1 MTICRPF
8 ERDAIYRQ
16 DLLALSWRAFEVLN
30 PGARW
35 LNNWHIEKIT
45 DRLTAVVEGRCKRL
59 IINLPPRTLKSHLA
73 SVVLPAF
80 LLAKDPTSK
89 IICLSYSQD
98 LASKHASDCRRL
110 IESPFY
116 RNLNRH
122 VRLTKSTESELET
135 DKGGFRKAT
144 SVGGTITG
152 RGGNLIIIDD
162 PLNAA
167 DAYSK
172 TKRQA
177 VNDWYFSSLITRL
190 DNPNTDAIIVIMQ
203 RLHEDDLAGRLL
215 EQGGCELLALPAIA
229 PNDISISLPN
239 GRSYQWKK
247 NEVLHEEHACR
258 AYLDAQRAQ
267 MGGSIFNA
275 QYLQAPLPETGN
287 MLKRHWLQFEDTLPA
302 RQLRDEIIQSW
313 DTALK
318 ASSSSDYSVC
328 LTFQIRNKNE
338 YHLIHVFREQLEFPD
353 LVKQVITLAQRF
365 TAKAVLI
372 EDHASG
378 TSLIQTVRRS
388 GLQGVIPIK
397 VEGDK
402 ATRMMA
408 ATPKLEAGSLILPR
422 DAPWLDCFLAE
433 YLAFPFGKHDDLV
446 DALSQFLNYRQNKED
461 NVFEFDFGHNEPPGS
476 PDAEMLLWALRR

>member
-16 DLLALSWRAFEVLN
+16 DLLALSWKAFEVLN
-30 PGARW
+30 PGASW
-35 LNNWHIEKIT
+35 FNNWHIEKIT

-73 SVVLPAF
+73 SVALPAF
-80 LLAKDPTSK
+80 MFGRDPTSK
-89 IICLSYSQD
+89 IICVSYSQD

-152 RGGNLIIIDD
+152 RGGNLIVIDD
-162 PLNAA
+162 PLNAV
-167 DAYSK
+167 DVHSK

-177 VNDWYFSSLITRL
+177 VNDWYSSSLITRL
-190 DNPNTDAIIVIMQ
+190 DNPNTDAIVVIMQ
-203 RLHEDDLAGRLL
+203 RFHEDDLAGRLS
-215 EQGGCELLALPAIA
+215 EQGGWEILALPAIA
-229 PNDISISLPN
+229 PSDICISLPN
-239 GRSYQWKK
+239 GRSYRWKK
-247 NEVLHEEHACR
+247 DEALHEER
-258 AYLDAQRAQ
+258 ASRAHLDTQRAQ

-365 TAKAVLI
+365 TANAVLI

-397 VEGDK
+397 VESDK

-422 DAPWLDCFLAE
+422 DAPGVDAFLAE

-461 NVFEFDFGHNEPPGS
+461 NVFEFDFGHNEPPES

>member
-1 MTICRPF
+1 
-8 ERDAIYRQ
+8 
-16 DLLALSWRAFEVLN
+16 
-30 PGARW
+30 
-35 LNNWHIEKIT
+35 
-45 DRLTAVVEGRCKRL
+45 
-59 IINLPPRTLKSHLA
+59 
-73 SVVLPAF
+73 
-80 LLAKDPTSK
+80 
-89 IICLSYSQD
+89 
-98 LASKHASDCRRL
+98 
-110 IESPFY
+110 
-116 RNLNRH
+116 
-122 VRLTKSTESELET
+122 
-135 DKGGFRKAT
+135 
-144 SVGGTITG
+144 TG
-152 RGGNLIIIDD
+152 RGGNLIIFDD

-167 DAYSK
+167 DAFFK
-172 TKRQA
+172 NKRQA
-177 VNDWYFSSLITRL
+177 GNDFYFTSVISPLEK
-190 DNPNTDAIIVIMQ
+190 PNTDSIVVIMK
-203 RLHEDDLAGRLL
+203 RLQQDDLAGRLI
-215 EQGGCELLALPAIA
+215 EQGGWEILALPAIA
-229 PNDISISLPN
+229 PSDISISLPN

-338 YHLIHVFREQLEFPD
+338 YHLIHLFREQLEFPD

-365 TAKAVLI
+365 TAKAVLV

-422 DAPWLDCFLAE
+422 DAPWLDVFMAE
-433 YLAFPFGKHDDLV
+433 YLAFPAAKHDDLV
-446 DALSQFLNYRQNKED
+446 DAFSQFLNYRQNKEY
-461 NVFEFDFGHNEPPGS
+461 NVFEFDFGHNEPLGS